1 MNDRQMPSHPA
12 VNQDAVLDL
21 AQTLSSSSTSECQEI
36 FADLLRKKQLSQMV
50 FRLNQL
56 LDDKEHSAVARS
68 GLCRLGFPDDIK
80 DVP

>member
-1 MNDRQMPSHPA
+1 MPLHPA
-12 VNQDAVLDL
+12 LNQEAALGF
-21 AQTLSSSSTSECQEI
+21 AQTLSRSSKSECQEI

-56 LDDKEHSAVARS
+56 LHDKEHNAVARS
-68 GLCRLGFPDDIK
+68 SLSRLGFPDDIT